1 MRKQGLLR
9 TAPQSR
15 LGDHSQGSEAA
26 GANPLGN
33 FTRVTDSVSY
43 LTLWEAFLMRLGS
56 EELNR

>member
-56 EELNR
+56 E